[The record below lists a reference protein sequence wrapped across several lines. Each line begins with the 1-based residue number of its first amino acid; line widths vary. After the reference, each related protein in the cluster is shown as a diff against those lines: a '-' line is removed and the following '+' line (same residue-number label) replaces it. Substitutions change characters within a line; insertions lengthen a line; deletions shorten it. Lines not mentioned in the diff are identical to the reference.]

1 MFGGTPNAL
10 LASAKA
16 EQKRNNSYG
25 KIKMKTTPV
34 TLANSSPQSAL
45 KSPTIEFCFCA
56 DYLAVFVLNF
66 FERVFNCLLLLLD
79 NGVA

>member
-16 EQKRNNSYG
+16 EQKRYNSYG
-25 KIKMKTTPV
+25 KIKLKTTPV
-34 TLANSSPQSAL
+34 TLSKGSSQTAHKL
-45 KSPTIEFCFCA
+45 PTIEFYVSA
-56 DYLAVFVLNF
+56 DYLVVFVLNF
-66 FERVFNCLLLLLD
+66 LERVFNCSLLLLD